1 MSDQIPTTQYPSLK
15 LEYLEIIPNLSNR
28 ILYQEIPTDIPNL
41 SLEEKAKFLDTVLK
55 IFVEDV
61 NLEETGF
68 RIKYLD
74 DDSYSQAF
82 RALHKDFAWVQPN
95 QYSLL
100 AIVNFVPQL
109 FSAPTAA
116 TTRSSATETRE
127 ALKNV
132 IEKQEHRAFCNIMA
146 AANPDDARESLD
158 KFISLTQMI
167 SKSLFLLIAKT
178 HQAIVLNYQVFL
190 LEAGI
195 LGLNSSY
202 NELLL

>member
-28 ILYQEIPTDIPNL
+28 ILYQEIPTDVPNL

-74 DDSYSQAF
+74 DDNYSQAF
-82 RALHKDFAWVQPN
+82 RALHRDFAWVQPN

-116 TTRSSATETRE
+116 TTRSSAT
-127 ALKNV
+127 
-132 IEKQEHRAFCNIMA
+132 
-146 AANPDDARESLD
+146 
-158 KFISLTQMI
+158 
-167 SKSLFLLIAKT
+167 
-178 HQAIVLNYQVFL
+178 
-190 LEAGI
+190 
-195 LGLNSSY
+195 
-202 NELLL
+202 